1 MANLSL
7 FQSFVSSCASL
18 LPRLNKEEQKEAV
31 ILFKNMLPD
40 LVMGDTKDFDQ
51 TKATEENAANAQ
63 NCEVKRKESRW
74 WKKRRSIGVFE
85 ESNVEENL
93 AEESN
98 VKESNVG
105 ESKRQRKKRKISL
118 PSSVKLEIFAEKI
131 TERGNTEE
139 NTDASAKES
148 TGESIEMNTEENSSK
163 ITVGKKE
170 ENAGD
175 NTQESMTA
183 AEKKVLDTRE
193 LREAAVAEILML
205 RKRLSQ
211 KPSKKGSSKKRAI
224 CKIEEKIGSSVIS
237 TSINVDKALKM
248 PRDNIAEILP
258 TIHINTKMVEVN
270 DEIGADGEMMTKL
283 DLFENDIKDEEELKR
298 SLEAEDLEDFE
309 EEGSQ
314 EKQTNEFNKKAENNL
329 ETLNKRTD
337 KATEKVGIRLH
348 KRTRKGE

>member
-85 ESNVEENL
+85 ESNVEE
-93 AEESN
+93 
-98 VKESNVG
+98 SNVG

-170 ENAGD
+170 ENTGD
-175 NTQESMTA
+175 DTQESMTA

-205 RKRLSQ
+205 RKRLGQ

-224 CKIEEKIGSSVIS
+224 CQIGEKIGSSVIS
-237 TSINVDKALKM
+237 TSINVDEALKM
-248 PRDNIAEILP
+248 PGDNIAEILP

-270 DEIGADGEMMTKL
+270 DEIDADGEMMTKL

-314 EKQTNEFNKKAENNL
+314 EKQTNEVNKKAENNL

>member
-7 FQSFVSSCASL
+7 FQSMVSSCAGL

-85 ESNVEENL
+85 ESNVEESYV
-93 AEESN
+93 EESN
-98 VKESNVG
+98 VV

-170 ENAGD
+170 ENTGD
-175 NTQESMTA
+175 DTQESMTA

-205 RKRLSQ
+205 RKRLGQ

-224 CKIEEKIGSSVIS
+224 CQIGEKIGSSVIS
-237 TSINVDKALKM
+237 TSINVDEALKT

-270 DEIGADGEMMTKL
+270 DEIDADSEMMTKL

-314 EKQTNEFNKKAENNL
+314 EKQTNEVNKKAENNL
-329 ETLNKRTD
+329 DTLDKRTD